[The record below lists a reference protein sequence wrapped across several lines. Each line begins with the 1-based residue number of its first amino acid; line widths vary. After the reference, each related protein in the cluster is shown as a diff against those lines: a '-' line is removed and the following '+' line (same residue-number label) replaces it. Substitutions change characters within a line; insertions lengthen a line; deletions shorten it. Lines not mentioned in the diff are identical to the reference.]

1 MKTDKTGE
9 ARKLFQ
15 EHPFVARG
23 IAPWGEQLWPDCE
36 LHTLGRDEK
45 LYDEGEQGGNGLWLL
60 LKGQVAIRR
69 KRGMSVDAY
78 ETIAEYGEGQILGET
93 SFTDKLPHS
102 TSVYGAH
109 RSGTLVVL
117 IPRDAYDKAR
127 QSDPNFAVRF
137 LELVSGNMAFKLRRA
152 NLRR

>member
-1 MKTDKTGE
+1 MKIDKTEE
-9 ARKLFQ
+9 ARRLFM

-23 IAPWGEQLWPDCE
+23 IAPWADKIWPDCE
-36 LHTLGRDEK
+36 LHSLGREEK
-45 LYDEGEQGGNGLWLL
+45 LYDEGEQGGNGLCLL

-69 KRGMSVDAY
+69 KRGMGADAH

-109 RSGTLVVL
+109 RSGTLVAF
-117 IPRDAYDKAR
+117 IPRQVYESIREA
-127 QSDPNFAVRF
+127 DPNFAVRF
-137 LELVSGNMAFKLRRA
+137 LELVAGNMAFKLRRA